1 MRFLSRLF
9 VLFAISALAAGCAV
23 TPLKYTTNARSLVD
37 VMHQGSEKFVSDV
50 ELGDTARVAV
60 VNLESSMDPSGYPS
74 TIVYDMLTMAL
85 SKKGITV
92 VERDQEGLY
101 ASVLEGWTDK
111 LPFYVTNLC
120 EGKCGCDGVCPEKDP
135 CGPNCPQ
142 AKPVMPCCPA
152 GQSPIV
158 PTCTNCIAATG
169 AAISP
174 AAIPPVSMPS
184 APKLPGKATAAADPG
199 LPPIA
204 DAATSKRPDYADLF
218 ILDVPRWFKKDG
230 KRIVTEQMSATHV
243 LGYRLIYYGTSIEPT
258 EEEDVIKR
266 ITRADIVLRL
276 INTKFGTVE
285 WSDRVKFSKVD
296 RYPEDARAQLSRKRF
311 SYTAPQYKGKSGGG
325 PLGGLGG
332 LLGGGK

>member
-1 MRFLSRLF
+1 MRLLSRLF
-9 VLFAISALAAGCAV
+9 VVLAISALAAGCAV
-23 TPLKYTTNARSLVD
+23 TPLKYTTNARALVD
-37 VMHQGSEKFVSDV
+37 VMDHGSEKFVSDIS
-50 ELGDTARVAV
+50 LDGRARVAV
-60 VNLESSMDPSGYPS
+60 LNLEASMDPSGYPS

-85 SKKGITV
+85 TKKGITV
-92 VERDQEGLY
+92 VERDQEALY

-120 EGKCGCDGVCPEKDP
+120 EGKCPCDGVCPEKDP

-142 AKPVMPCCPA
+142 PKPVLPCCPA

-158 PTCTNCIAATG
+158 PSCANCVAATG
-169 AAISP
+169 AAIG
-174 AAIPPVSMPS
+174 AAMIPPISMP
-184 APKLPGKATAAADPG
+184 APPAMAARGGGKSDPG

-218 ILDVPRWFKKDG
+218 ILDVPRWFSKDG
-230 KRIVTEQMSATHV
+230 KRIVTEQMSATHI

-266 ITRADIVLRL
+266 ITRADMVLRL
-276 INTKFGTVE
+276 INTKYGTVE
-285 WSDRVKFSKVD
+285 WSDRVRFSKVD
-296 RYPEDARAQLSRKRF
+296 KYPEDARAQLSRKRF

-325 PLGGLGG
+325 GLGGVLGG
-332 LLGGGK
+332 LLGGK

>member
-1 MRFLSRLF
+1 MGRLSRFLAL
-9 VLFAISALAAGCAV
+9 VAISALAAGCAV
-23 TPLKYTTNARSLVD
+23 TPLKYTTNARALVD
-37 VMHQGSEKFVSDV
+37 VMDQGSEKFVADINVDSA
-50 ELGDTARVAV
+50 ARVAV

-85 SKKGITV
+85 TKRGVTV

-120 EGKCGCDGVCPEKDP
+120 EGQCPCDSVCPAGDP

-142 AKPVMPCCPA
+142 PKPVLPCCPA

-158 PTCTNCIAATG
+158 PNCANCIAATG
-169 AAISP
+169 AAIG
-174 AAIPPVSMPS
+174 AAPIPPVTMPS
-184 APKLPGKATAAADPG
+184 APSLPGFGGGGDADVG

-218 ILDVPRWFKKDG
+218 ILDVPRWFARDG
-230 KRIVTEQMSATHV
+230 KRIVTEQFSATHI

-285 WSDRVKFSKVD
+285 WSDRVRFSKVD
-296 RYPEDARAQLSRKRF
+296 KYPEDARGQLSRKRF
-311 SYTAPQYKGKSGGG
+311 TYTAPQYKGKKGGI
-325 PLGGLGG
+325 GGALGG
-332 LLGGGK
+332 LLGGKK